1 MGDNMKKFLLRWLKN
16 EILSDVRRFL
26 SKRTLK
32 LPSTQVDAL
41 AKKFKVNPE
50 VLEMLNEEI
59 ATRITDQV
67 VVLLDEY
74 LEKAGR

>member
-1 MGDNMKKFLLRWLKN
+1 MGDNMKKFLLRWLRN
-16 EILSDVRRFL
+16 EILSDVRSLLRE
-26 SKRTLK
+26 RTLK
-32 LPSTQVDAL
+32 LPSSQVDAL
-41 AKKFKVNPE
+41 AKKFKVKPE

>member
-32 LPSTQVDAL
+32 LPSSQVDAL
-41 AKKFKVNPE
+41 AKKFKVKPE

-67 VVLLDEY
+67 VVLLEEY

>member
-1 MGDNMKKFLLRWLKN
+1 MKKFLLRWLKN

-32 LPSTQVDAL
+32 LPSSQVDAL
-41 AKKFKVNPE
+41 AKKFKVKPE

-67 VVLLDEY
+67 VVLLEEY

>member
-16 EILSDVRRFL
+16 EILSDVRSFL

-32 LPSTQVDAL
+32 LPSSQVDDL
-41 AKKFKVNPE
+41 AKKFKVKPE

-67 VVLLDEY
+67 VVLLEEY

>member
-1 MGDNMKKFLLRWLKN
+1 MGENMKKFLLRWLKN
-16 EILSDVRRFL
+16 EILSDVRRAL
-26 SKRTLK
+26 TERTLK
-32 LPSTQVDAL
+32 LSSSQVDAL
-41 AKKFKVNPE
+41 AKKFKVKPE
-50 VLEMLNEEI
+50 LLEMLNEEI

>member
-16 EILSDVRRFL
+16 EILTDVRRFL

-32 LPSTQVDAL
+32 LPSSQVDAL
-41 AKKFKVNPE
+41 AKKFKVKPE

>member
-32 LPSTQVDAL
+32 LPSSQVDAL
-41 AKKFKVNPE
+41 AKKFKVKPE

-67 VVLLDEY
+67 VVLLKEY

>member
-1 MGDNMKKFLLRWLKN
+1 MGENMKKFLLRWLRN
-16 EILSDVRRFL
+16 EILSDVRSLLRE
-26 SKRTLK
+26 RALK
-32 LPSTQVDAL
+32 LPSSQVDAL
-41 AKKFKVNPE
+41 AKKFKVKPE

>member
-1 MGDNMKKFLLRWLKN
+1 MGENMKKFLLRWLKN
-16 EILSDVRRFL
+16 EILSDVRRAL
-26 SKRTLK
+26 TERTLK
-32 LPSTQVDAL
+32 LPSSQVDAL
-41 AKKFKVNPE
+41 AKKFKVKPE

-67 VVLLDEY
+67 VALLDEY

>member
-1 MGDNMKKFLLRWLKN
+1 MGENMKKFLLRWLKN
-16 EILSDVRRFL
+16 EILSDVRRAL
-26 SKRTLK
+26 SERALK
-32 LPSTQVDAL
+32 LPSSQVDSL
-41 AKKFKVNPE
+41 AKKFKVKPE

-67 VVLLDEY
+67 VALLDEY

>member
-1 MGDNMKKFLLRWLKN
+1 MGENMKKFLLRWLKN
-16 EILSDVRRFL
+16 EILSDVRRAL
-26 SKRTLK
+26 TESTLK
-32 LPSTQVDAL
+32 LPSSQVDAL
-41 AKKFKVNPE
+41 AKKFKIKPE

-59 ATRITDQV
+59 ATRITDQL

>member
-16 EILSDVRRFL
+16 EILSDVRSFL

-32 LPSTQVDAL
+32 LPSSQVDAL
-41 AKKFKVNPE
+41 AKKFKVKPE

-67 VVLLDEY
+67 VVLLEEY